1 MGALCGAPFFCKG
14 CIEELI
20 TMMLHEAIQNLEQLR
35 MELQQKLDAVDTA
48 LRMMRQMDDDI
59 TIDENR
65 PKSVNKNKIIK
76 NPPMDFSLIK
86 DMNTG
91 GGGIR
96 CDL

>member
-1 MGALCGAPFFCKG
+1 
-14 CIEELI
+14 
-20 TMMLHEAIQNLEQLR
+20 MMLHDAIQNLEQLR
-35 MELQQKLDAVDTA
+35 MELCQKLDAVDTA

-59 TIDENR
+59 TIEKNR
-65 PKSVNKNKIIK
+65 PKSVNENKIIK

-96 CDL
+96 RDI